1 MAMAWKKL
9 VSSQRKRAV
18 MACFRMVPLYN
29 LPRHRAINLFL
40 KAYSSQWLQKEQP
53 GHRTLIE
60 NITVSPVVS
69 KPRPVVPAYKPRP
82 VVPAYKPRPVV
93 PAYKPCPMVPAYKPR
108 PMVPAYKPRPVVPAT

>member
-40 KAYSSQWLQKEQP
+40 KAYSTQWLQKEQP
-53 GHRTLIE
+53 GHRMLIE
-60 NITVSPVVS
+60 NITVCNVS
-69 KPRPVVPAYKPRP
+69 AIHICVRVLRARVEHF
-82 VVPAYKPRPVV
+82 
-93 PAYKPCPMVPAYKPR
+93 
-108 PMVPAYKPRPVVPAT
+108 